1 MDGIQ
6 LMYLVLSL
14 YSMYPILNLQL
25 WMEYKLKFLFY
36 FIKNTMRFL
45 FIVSHPQSTALDGIQ
60 AENLYSSLAK
70 IQHTSYL

>member
-14 YSMYPILNLQL
+14 YSMYPILNLRI
-25 WMEYKLKFLFY
+25 WMEYKLKFAFR
-36 FIKNTMRFL
+36 FSKNTMRFL

-60 AENLYSSLAK
+60 AEIYILL
-70 IQHTSYL
+70 

>member
-14 YSMYPILNLQL
+14 YSMYPILNLRI
-25 WMEYKLKFLFY
+25 WMEYKLKFVFC
-36 FIKNTMRFL
+36 FSKNTMRFL

-60 AENLYSSLAK
+60 AEIYILL
-70 IQHTSYL
+70 